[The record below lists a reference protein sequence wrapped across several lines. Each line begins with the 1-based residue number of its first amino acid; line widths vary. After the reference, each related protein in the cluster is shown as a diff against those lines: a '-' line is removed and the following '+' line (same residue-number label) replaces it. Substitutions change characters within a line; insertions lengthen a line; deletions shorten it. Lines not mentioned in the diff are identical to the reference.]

1 MLASIMLYAGS
12 IIITAWGVAHVVPT
26 KSIVAGF
33 EPLSV
38 DNRRVL
44 TMEWVS
50 EGFMLCFIGVLTG
63 LVTFAA
69 PHGTAAATLVYR
81 VSAVMLLVM
90 AAWTLVTGGRTAVV
104 FFKICPAV
112 KTAVALLFLVGTVL

>member
-1 MLASIMLYAGS
+1 MLYAGT
-12 IIITAWGVAHVVPT
+12 IIITAWGVAHIVPT

-50 EGFMLCFIGVLTG
+50 EGLLLCFIGVLTG
-63 LVTFAA
+63 LVTFTV

>member
-12 IIITAWGVAHVVPT
+12 IIIAAWGVAHIVPT
-26 KSIVAGF
+26 KSVVAGF
-33 EPLSV
+33 GPLSP
-38 DNRRVL
+38 DNRRVI

-50 EGFMLCFIGVLTG
+50 EGLMLCFIGVLTG
-63 LVTFAA
+63 LVTVAT
-69 PHGTAAATLVYR
+69 PHGTPAATLVYR

-90 AAWTLVTGGRTAVV
+90 AVWTLVTGGRTAVV

-112 KTAVALLFLVGTVL
+112 KTAVAVMFFVGTVL

>member
-12 IIITAWGVAHVVPT
+12 MIITAWGVAHIVPT
-26 KSIVAGF
+26 RSVLGGF

-50 EGFMLCFIGVLTG
+50 EGLMLCFIGVLTG
-63 LVTFAA
+63 LVTFAV
-69 PHGTAAATLVYR
+69 PHSTLAATLVYR
-81 VSAVMLLVM
+81 VSAAMLLVM
-90 AAWTLVTGGRTAVV
+90 ALWTLITGGRTSVV
-104 FFKICPAV
+104 FFKICPVV
-112 KTAVALLFLVGTVL
+112 KTGVAVLFLVGAAL

>member
-1 MLASIMLYAGS
+1 MLYAGS
-12 IIITAWGVAHVVPT
+12 IIIVVWGIAHIGPT

-33 EPLSV
+33 EPLST

-50 EGFMLCFIGVLTG
+50 EGLTLCFIGVLTG
-63 LVTFAA
+63 LVTFAV
-69 PHGTAAATLVYR
+69 PHDTLAATLVY
-81 VSAVMLLVM
+81 VLSAAMLLVM
-90 AAWTLVTGGRTAVV
+90 AFWTLVTGGRTAVV

-112 KTAVALLFLVGTVL
+112 KTAVALLFFTGAML